1 MRRNR
6 FHNFLKQVSQN
17 PFNVEEI
24 RQNSKELFGVYPEVI
39 DGALSCIEKKQKY
52 TLAEVKT
59 AIEQFQKKEVT

>member
-1 MRRNR
+1 M
-6 FHNFLKQVSQN
+6 KQVSQN

-39 DGALSCIEKKQKY
+39 DGALSCIERKQKY